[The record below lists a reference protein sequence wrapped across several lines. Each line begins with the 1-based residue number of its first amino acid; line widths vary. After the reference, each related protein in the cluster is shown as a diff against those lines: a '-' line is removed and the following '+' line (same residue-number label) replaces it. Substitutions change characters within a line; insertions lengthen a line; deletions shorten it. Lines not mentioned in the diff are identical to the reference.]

1 MGGIDRVGRR
11 SYSECKRTG
20 GSMAGAA
27 VVCRAKENKMKK
39 SLAALMLLVPLS
51 AVSVAAAASED
62 YFGGFSVQSHAHLL
76 TPFDAVTR
84 FGDPPGDRTSFNLNE
99 IRIGYAWSR
108 RFALEA
114 EFARAGSL
122 TAMNANLLPANSRG
136 MGLDAVGT
144 LPIAAGLSIMGR
156 AGVRRVSGEIDAS
169 QLLPNGS
176 LQNSV
181 LNQAKL
187 GLGLQYRFSSSL
199 GFRAEVERYRNIG
212 GDRQIADSD
221 GDAFRF
227 GMYWRF

>member
-1 MGGIDRVGRR
+1 
-11 SYSECKRTG
+11 
-20 GSMAGAA
+20 
-27 VVCRAKENKMKK
+27 
-39 SLAALMLLVPLS
+39 MLLAPLS
-51 AVSVAAAASED
+51 TIPLSAAASED
-62 YFGGFSVQSHAHLL
+62 YFGGFSVRSHAHLL
-76 TPFDAVTR
+76 TPFDIVPR
-84 FGDPPGDRTSFNLNE
+84 FGDQPGDRLGTSVALND
-99 IRIGYAWSR
+99 IRLGYAWSR
-108 RFALEA
+108 RFAVEA

-122 TAMNANLLPANSRG
+122 TGMNANLLPANSRG

-144 LPIAAGLSIMGR
+144 LPIAAGLSVTGR

-176 LQNSV
+176 LQTGV

-187 GLGLQYRFSSSL
+187 GLGLQYQFSRSL

-227 GMYWRF
+227 GVFWRF

>member
-1 MGGIDRVGRR
+1 
-11 SYSECKRTG
+11 
-20 GSMAGAA
+20 
-27 VVCRAKENKMKK
+27 MKK
-39 SLAALMLLVPLS
+39 SLAASMLLFPL
-51 AVSVAAAASED
+51 ATVALSAAASED
-62 YFGGFSVQSHAHLL
+62 YFGGFSVRSHAHLL
-76 TPFDAVTR
+76 TPFDAVSR
-84 FGDPPGDRTSFNLNE
+84 FGDRPGDRIGTSLDLNE
-99 IRIGYAWSR
+99 IRIGYTWTR
-108 RFALEA
+108 RFAMEA

-144 LPIAAGLSIMGR
+144 LPIAAGLSLMGR

-176 LQNSV
+176 LQTGV

-187 GLGLQYRFSSSL
+187 GLGLQYRFSGSL